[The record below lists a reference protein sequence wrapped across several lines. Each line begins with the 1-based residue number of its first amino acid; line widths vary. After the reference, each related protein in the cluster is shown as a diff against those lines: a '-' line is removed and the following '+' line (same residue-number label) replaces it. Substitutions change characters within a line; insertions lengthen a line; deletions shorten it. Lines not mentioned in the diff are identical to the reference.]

1 MAEQIYTI
9 PINEAFDKTLESETP
24 DCPLCL
30 LRRMLEKNEIER
42 ITGAAMMEPDV
53 RIETN
58 KKGFCRRHFDMMT
71 GGGGSRLPIALM
83 LESHIAET
91 EKEIFSGGTL
101 FDGKGAKEEEKL
113 ARLEGSC
120 YVCSRVGNAFSKMLG
135 TVIYLWEN
143 EEEFREKYKRQ
154 TCFCL
159 PDYKLLLAAG
169 RDNLPKKMFGEFFS
183 VSRDIMKK
191 YIHELGGDV
200 SWFCKKFDYRYDSE
214 PWYNAKDS
222 VPRAINFLS
231 GGVNSEENK

>member
-1 MAEQIYTI
+1 MAEKIYTI
-9 PINEAFDKTLESETP
+9 PINEAFDTTLESETP

-30 LRRMLEKNEIER
+30 MRGMLEKNELER
-42 ITGAAMMEPDV
+42 IMGAAMMEPDV

-58 KKGFCRRHFDMMT
+58 KKGFCRKHFDLMT
-71 GGGGSRLPIALM
+71 GGGGSRLPLALM

-101 FDGKGAKEEEKL
+101 FDGKGLKEEEKL
-113 ARLEGSC
+113 KKLEDSC
-120 YVCSRVGNAFSKMLG
+120 YVCSRTEDAFSKMLG

-143 EEEFREKYKRQ
+143 EDEFREKYKKQ

-159 PDYKLLLAAG
+159 PHYRLLLLAG
-169 RDNLPKKMFGEFFS
+169 RNNLQKKQFGEFFS
-183 VSRDIMKK
+183 VSREIMKK
-191 YIHELGGDV
+191 YIRSLGEDV

-222 VPRAINFLS
+222 VLRAINFLC
-231 GGVNSEENK
+231 GGVNSEEK

>member
-1 MAEQIYTI
+1 MAEKIYTI

-30 LRRMLEKNEIER
+30 MRRMLEKNELQR
-42 ITGAAMMEPDV
+42 IMGAAMMEPDV

-58 KKGFCRRHFDMMT
+58 KKGFCRKHFDMMT
-71 GGGGSRLPIALM
+71 GGGGSRLPLALV

-101 FDGKGAKEEEKL
+101 FDGKGLKEEEKL
-113 ARLEGSC
+113 KKLEDSC
-120 YVCSRVGNAFSKMLG
+120 YVCSRTEDAFSKMLG

-143 EEEFREKYKRQ
+143 EEEFREKYKKQ

-159 PDYKLLLAAG
+159 PHYRLLLFAG
-169 RDNLPKKMFGEFFS
+169 RNNLQKKQFGEFFS
-183 VSRDIMKK
+183 VSREIMKK
-191 YIHELGGDV
+191 YIGSLGEDV

-222 VPRAINFLS
+222 VPRAINFLC
-231 GGVNSEENK
+231 GGVNSEEK

>member
-1 MAEQIYTI
+1 MAEKIYTI

-113 ARLEGSC
+113 ARLEASC
-120 YVCSRVGNAFSKMLG
+120 YVCSRVDDAFSKMLG
-135 TVIYLWEN
+135 TVIYLWKTRSSSAKNTRCNVASACRTTSSCSRRGETI
-143 EEEFREKYKRQ
+143 FRRK
-154 TCFCL
+154 CSANSF
-159 PDYKLLLAAG
+159 P
-169 RDNLPKKMFGEFFS
+169 
-183 VSRDIMKK
+183 
-191 YIHELGGDV
+191 
-200 SWFCKKFDYRYDSE
+200 YRG
-214 PWYNAKDS
+214 
-222 VPRAINFLS
+222 IL
-231 GGVNSEENK
+231 

>member
-1 MAEQIYTI
+1 MAEKIYTI
-9 PINEAFDKTLESETP
+9 PINEAFDKTLENETP

-30 LRRMLEKNEIER
+30 MRKMLEKNELER

-58 KKGFCRRHFDMMT
+58 KKGFCRKHFDMMT
-71 GGGGSRLPIALM
+71 GSGGSRLPIALM

-91 EKEIFSGGTL
+91 EKEIFSGSTL
-101 FDGKGAKEEEKL
+101 FDGKGIKEEEKL
-113 ARLEGSC
+113 KKLEDSC
-120 YVCSRVGNAFSKMLG
+120 YVCSRTEDYFLKMLS

-143 EEEFREKYKRQ
+143 EEEFREKYKKQ

-159 PDYKLLLAAG
+159 PDYKLLLSAG
-169 RDNLPKKMFGEFFS
+169 RDNLPKKLFGDFFS
-183 VSRDIMKK
+183 VSREIMRK
-191 YIHELGGDV
+191 YIHSLGEDV

-222 VPRAINFLS
+222 VPRAINFLC
-231 GGVNSEENK
+231 GGVNSEEK

>member
-1 MAEQIYTI
+1 MAEKIYTI

-30 LRRMLEKNEIER
+30 MRRMLEKNELDR
-42 ITGAAMMEPDV
+42 IMGAAMMEPDV

-58 KKGFCRRHFDMMT
+58 KKGFCRKHFDMMT
-71 GGGGSRLPIALM
+71 GGGGSRLPLALM

-101 FDGKGAKEEEKL
+101 FDGKGLKEEEKL
-113 ARLEGSC
+113 KKLDDSC
-120 YVCSRVGNAFSKMLG
+120 YVCSRTEDAFSKMLG

-154 TCFCL
+154 PCFCL
-159 PDYKLLLAAG
+159 PHYKLLLSAG
-169 RDNLPKKMFGEFFS
+169 RNSLQKKQFGEFFS
-183 VSRDIMKK
+183 VSREIMQK
-191 YIHELGGDV
+191 YIRSLGEDV

-222 VPRAINFLS
+222 VPRAINFLC
-231 GGVNSEENK
+231 GGVNSEEK

>member
-1 MAEQIYTI
+1 MAEKIYTI

-30 LRRMLEKNEIER
+30 MRRMLEKNELDR
-42 ITGAAMMEPDV
+42 IMGAAMMEPDV

-58 KKGFCRRHFDMMT
+58 KKGFCRKHFDMMT
-71 GGGGSRLPIALM
+71 GGGGSRLPLALM

-101 FDGKGAKEEEKL
+101 FDGKGLKEEEKL
-113 ARLEGSC
+113 KKLDDSC
-120 YVCSRVGNAFSKMLG
+120 YVCSRTEDAFSKMLG

-154 TCFCL
+154 TSFCL
-159 PDYKLLLAAG
+159 PHYKLLLSAG
-169 RDNLPKKMFGEFFS
+169 RNSLQKKQFGEFFS
-183 VSRDIMKK
+183 VSREIMQK
-191 YIHELGGDV
+191 YIRSLGEDV

-222 VPRAINFLS
+222 VPRAINFLC
-231 GGVNSEENK
+231 GGVNSEEK

>member
-1 MAEQIYTI
+1 MAEKIYTI
-9 PINEAFDKTLESETP
+9 PLNEAFDKTLESETP

-30 LRRMLEKNEIER
+30 MRRMLEKNELDR
-42 ITGAAMMEPDV
+42 IMGAAMMEPDV

-58 KKGFCRRHFDMMT
+58 KKGFCRKHFDMMT
-71 GGGGSRLPIALM
+71 GGGGSRLPLALM

-101 FDGKGAKEEEKL
+101 FDGKGLKEEEKL
-113 ARLEGSC
+113 KKLDDSC
-120 YVCSRVGNAFSKMLG
+120 YVCSRTEDAFSKMLG

-159 PDYKLLLAAG
+159 PHYKLLLSAG
-169 RDNLPKKMFGEFFS
+169 RNSLQKKQFGEFFS
-183 VSRDIMKK
+183 VSREIMQK
-191 YIHELGGDV
+191 YIRSLGEDV

-214 PWYNAKDS
+214 PWYNAKGS
-222 VPRAINFLS
+222 VPRAINFLC
-231 GGVNSEENK
+231 GGVNSEEK

>member
-1 MAEQIYTI
+1 MAEKIYTI

-30 LRRMLEKNEIER
+30 MRRMLEKNELER
-42 ITGAAMMEPDV
+42 IMGAAMMEPDV

-58 KKGFCRRHFDMMT
+58 KKGFCRKHFDMMT
-71 GGGGSRLPIALM
+71 GGGGSRLPLALV

-101 FDGKGAKEEEKL
+101 FDGKGLKEEEKL
-113 ARLEGSC
+113 KKLEDSC
-120 YVCSRVGNAFSKMLG
+120 YVCSRTEDAFSKMLG

-143 EEEFREKYKRQ
+143 EEEFREKYKKQ

-159 PDYKLLLAAG
+159 PHYRLLLFAG
-169 RDNLPKKMFGEFFS
+169 RNNLQKKQFGEFFS
-183 VSRDIMKK
+183 VSREIMKK
-191 YIHELGGDV
+191 YIGSLGEDV

-222 VPRAINFLS
+222 VPRAINFLC
-231 GGVNSEENK
+231 GGVNSEEK

>member
-1 MAEQIYTI
+1 MAEKIYTI

-30 LRRMLEKNEIER
+30 MRRMLEKNELDR
-42 ITGAAMMEPDV
+42 IMGAAMMEPDV

-58 KKGFCRRHFDMMT
+58 KKGFCRKHFDMMT
-71 GGGGSRLPIALM
+71 GGGGSRLPLALM

-101 FDGKGAKEEEKL
+101 FDGKGLKEEEKL
-113 ARLEGSC
+113 KKLDDSC
-120 YVCSRVGNAFSKMLG
+120 YVCSRTEDAFSKMLG

-159 PDYKLLLAAG
+159 PHYKSLLSAG
-169 RDNLPKKMFGEFFS
+169 RNSLQKKQFGEFFS
-183 VSRDIMKK
+183 VSREIMQK
-191 YIHELGGDV
+191 YIRSLGEDV

-222 VPRAINFLS
+222 VPRAINFLC
-231 GGVNSEENK
+231 GGVNSEEK

>member
-1 MAEQIYTI
+1 MAEKIYTI
-9 PINEAFDKTLESETP
+9 PINEAFDKTLEGETP

-30 LRRMLEKNEIER
+30 MRRMLEKNELDR
-42 ITGAAMMEPDV
+42 MMGAAMMEPDV

-58 KKGFCRRHFDMMT
+58 KKGFCRKHFDMMT
-71 GGGGSRLPIALM
+71 GGGGSRLPLALM

-101 FDGKGAKEEEKL
+101 FDGKGLKEEEKL
-113 ARLEGSC
+113 KKLDDSC
-120 YVCSRVGNAFSKMLG
+120 YVCSRTEDAFSKMLG

-159 PDYKLLLAAG
+159 PQYKLLLSAG
-169 RDNLPKKMFGEFFS
+169 RNSLQKKQFGEFFS
-183 VSRDIMKK
+183 VSREIMQK
-191 YIHELGGDV
+191 YIRSLGEDV

-222 VPRAINFLS
+222 VPRAINFLC
-231 GGVNSEENK
+231 GGVNSEEK